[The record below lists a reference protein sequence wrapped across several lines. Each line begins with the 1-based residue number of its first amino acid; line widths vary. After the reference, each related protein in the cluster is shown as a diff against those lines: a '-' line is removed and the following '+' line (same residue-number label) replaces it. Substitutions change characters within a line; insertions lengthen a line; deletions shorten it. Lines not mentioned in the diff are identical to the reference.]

1 MNFLI
6 YLIIFIKFCIIL
18 CIFRHLYYVSKGK
31 KDSSDDKDVVHK
43 KEQLEFVFTILMAIL
58 LIYIFNPRSTN
69 YTDLDTE
76 TRFLFYVFGF
86 ILIILADWTKFFGD
100 SIIINAFKNK

>member
-31 KDSSDDKDVVHK
+31 KDSPDDKDVVHK
-43 KEQLEFVFTILMAIL
+43 KEQ
-58 LIYIFNPRSTN
+58 
-69 YTDLDTE
+69 
-76 TRFLFYVFGF
+76 
-86 ILIILADWTKFFGD
+86 
-100 SIIINAFKNK
+100 